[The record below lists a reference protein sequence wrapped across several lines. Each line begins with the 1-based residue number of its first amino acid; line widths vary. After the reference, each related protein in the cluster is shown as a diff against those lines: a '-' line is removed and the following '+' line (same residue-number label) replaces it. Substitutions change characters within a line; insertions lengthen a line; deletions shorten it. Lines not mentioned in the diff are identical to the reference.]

1 MTVVLSLA
9 LVNVANAN
17 VLLNPGFESGNA
29 NWTVG
34 GSATVE
40 TGDPA
45 RAHTGNNYGE
55 VQLNL
60 SGYFFQSF
68 TLPAG
73 TNTIE
78 YGSYLQI
85 FANFLSG
92 NFDQV
97 QINLAITSDGGDT
110 IGDSVANF
118 DSLLFTYNPTTRLY
132 QTDWFL
138 LSGLLDITGLSGDI
152 NINLQAAAIGGS
164 GAPISMIR
172 VDDAFVN
179 AVPEPSTLLL
189 LGSGLIGLVGYG
201 RKRMKK

>member
-1 MTVVLSLA
+1 
-9 LVNVANAN
+9 
-17 VLLNPGFESGNA
+17 
-29 NWTVG
+29 
-34 GSATVE
+34 
-40 TGDPA
+40 
-45 RAHTGNNYGE
+45 
-55 VQLNL
+55 
-60 SGYFFQSF
+60 
-68 TLPAG
+68 
-73 TNTIE
+73 
-78 YGSYLQI
+78 
-85 FANFLSG
+85 
-92 NFDQV
+92 
-97 QINLAITSDGGDT
+97 LAITSDGGDT